1 MSPWDRGVRP
11 TATGTEWCALGMEGR
26 LVLERGPTKGE
37 RLARVESIEGYTVG
51 IRGRALLCRG
61 EYGR

>member
-1 MSPWDRGVRP
+1 
-11 TATGTEWCALGMEGR
+11 MESR
-26 LVLERGPTKGE
+26 LVLERGPLKGE
-37 RLARVESIEGYTVG
+37 RLARVESIGGYTVG